1 MTLTLATRLDI
12 RKATPGDAPACGRIC
27 YEAFAA
33 LSLAHNFPSDF
44 PSPEAAIG
52 MLGVPFADPGFHCMI
67 ALREER
73 IIGSI
78 CLDERAP
85 VVCLGPVTVEPGAQ
99 NAGAGRRLMEA
110 ALERERG
117 RGAAGVRLVQAAFH
131 NRTMA
136 LYASLG
142 FDVREPLSCL
152 QGRTRTRDLPGC
164 AVRPARAED
173 LDACCAVAR
182 RVHGF
187 ERRSELEQMIHAG
200 EARLV
205 ARAGRITGYASALAF
220 YGHAA
225 AEETTDLKALLASA
239 DGFQGPGVLVPTRNA
254 GLFRWCLAEGLRVVQ
269 PLTLMS
275 VGLYNEPNGAWL
287 PSISS

>member
-1 MTLTLATRLDI
+1 MTLSLATRLDI
-12 RKATPGDAPACGRIC
+12 RQATPGDAPACGQIC
-27 YEAFAA
+27 YEAFGA
-33 LSLAHNFPSDF
+33 LSRAHNFPSDF
-44 PSPEAAIG
+44 PSLEAAIG
-52 MLGVPFADPGFHCMI
+52 MLGQPFGDPGFHCMV
-67 ALREER
+67 ALHEGR
-73 IIGSI
+73 IIGSV

-85 VVCLGPVTVEPGAQ
+85 VVCLGPITVDPAAQ

-142 FDVREPLSCL
+142 FDAREPLSCM
-152 QGRTRTRDLPGC
+152 QGRTRTRGLPGC
-164 AVRPARAED
+164 AVRPARLDD

-187 ERRSELEQMIHAG
+187 ERRAELEQMIRAG

-205 ARAGRITGYASALAF
+205 EREGRITGYASALAF
-220 YGHAA
+220 FGHAA
-225 AEETTDLKALLASA
+225 AEGTTDLKALLASA

-269 PLTLMS
+269 PMTLMS
-275 VGLYNEPNGAWL
+275 VGFYNEPEGAWL
-287 PSISS
+287 PSVSS

>member
-1 MTLTLATRLDI
+1 MTLPLATRLDI
-12 RKATPGDAPACGRIC
+12 CKATPGDAPACGRIC

-44 PSPEAAIG
+44 PSPDAAID

-67 ALREER
+67 AHREGR

-85 VVCLGPVTVEPGAQ
+85 VVCLGPITVDPGAQ

-187 ERRSELEQMIHAG
+187 ERRSELEQMIRAG

-220 YGHAA
+220 SGHAA

>member
-1 MTLTLATRLDI
+1 MALTLSTRLDL

-33 LSLAHNFPSDF
+33 LSLEHNFPCDF

-52 MLGVPFADPGFHCMI
+52 MFGSLFPDPGIHCMV
-67 ALREER
+67 AHREGR
-73 IIGSI
+73 IIGSV

-85 VVCLGPVTVEPGAQ
+85 VVFLGPITVEPGAQ

-117 RGAAGVRLVQAAFH
+117 RNAAGVRLVQAVFH

-142 FDVREPLSCL
+142 FQVREPLSCL
-152 QGRTRTRDLPGC
+152 QGRTRTRGLPGC
-164 AVRPARAED
+164 AVRPARPED
-173 LDACCAVAR
+173 LDACCALAR

-187 ERRSELEQMIHAG
+187 ERRGELEQMIHAG
-200 EARLV
+200 QARLV
-205 ARAGRITGYASALAF
+205 ERDGRITGYASALAF
-220 YGHAA
+220 SGHAA

-269 PLTLMS
+269 PMTLMS
-275 VGLYNEPNGAWL
+275 VGLY
-287 PSISS
+287 SSGMMVW